1 MKQRISTPG
10 NRLYAVCAFLTI
22 FILTSGAISAQMM
35 QKGQN
40 LYGDAS
46 FDDFGWAV
54 DLSADGN
61 TMVVGAPETNSN
73 GTSAGLVRVYEYDG
87 LNWIQKGADLIG
99 DAAFDDFGDA
109 VAISSDG
116 NVIAVG
122 APENNVNGT
131 SAGQVKVFEWNGVA
145 WVQRGIDIYGDNAFD
160 DFGLTIDISGDGSIV
175 AIGAPLDDNNGSSS
189 GSVKIF
195 QWNGVTWSQMGSIID
210 GVAAFDQ
217 AGRGLSLSTDG
228 STVAIGAYLN
238 DNNGSNSG
246 HVRVFAWD
254 GVNWVQ
260 RGSDIDGLNSGDN
273 FGEAV
278 ALSADGNSFVAGA
291 PENDDN
297 GTSSG
302 HAVVFDWNGASWVIR
317 GAPIPGAV
325 IFDDFGLD
333 ADMSD
338 DGNTIIVGAIFND
351 DNGTSSGHARVF
363 VWDGLSW
370 NMHETAIIGPVAGDQ
385 LGRSTAIS
393 KDATVVAVG
402 APEHDFNGS
411 SSGLAQAFETGL
423 IAAGCVLQCPPNQNL
438 DCTDDTSPA
447 NTGMAMIADT
457 CGVTEIGYSDE
468 IIPGIC
474 PSNYTILREWYG
486 ADDEGDTLFCTQIIN
501 VTDTEAPQFTCITSI
516 TLQLD
521 QNGEATL
528 DFDEVHNGVTDN
540 CSSTFEF
547 SIGRSEVFGCGDIGT
562 QTVELIVTD
571 ECGNEGSCRFDVT
584 VEDNLPPTLFCP
596 GDITVSLDPGLCDQV
611 VWYTDPYATDNC
623 ELVLE
628 ADFIQST
635 FNSNNQFA
643 GNMFDLTNLTANPIT
658 ITSFDGNVN
667 AAAGQPATFEIWSR
681 PGSYVG
687 FENNAAGW
695 TSMGTAVATTAGINQ
710 PTPVPIGGLTI
721 QPGQTVGIFFFMSS
735 YPSPG
740 SLRYTNGNNTYNNG
754 DLQLTAGVGKATPAF
769 SGATFAA
776 RTWNGNVHYV
786 KAVGAPPVVEQIDNT
801 GFTNGDIFPIGETCL
816 IYMATDN
823 VGNTSTCEF
832 CIIVEDYYNPTR
844 ALSCNDHVQVSFD
857 EDCEIALNADQILEG
872 GPYSCY
878 ENYEVEV
885 YEGEHPRIR
894 LIPTSPVI
902 TYNHNA
908 QTLVVKVIDPVT
920 GNSCWGRVSVEDKL
934 PPRLMCLDTVVGC
947 SADLLPSNL
956 GYPVP
961 EGAEVINTGSATCPV
976 FVFRNFDN
984 CTDVE
989 LRYKDWV
996 TQGDCGSG
1004 YDRIITRNWTAVD
1017 GAGNESQ
1024 CIQTIIV
1031 ELGTLRRVGAP
1042 CNFDDLDMPSL
1053 RCDDMRDDSKDFSSH
1068 IVRWFDGCVDDYLVD
1083 TTVLNNT
1090 GRRLPMDSI
1099 GWNFLDRGPYA
1110 GHPSP
1115 HSIYWDAHPDFL
1127 STCRCWGPN
1136 EVVKWFGTGLP
1147 IGAAECSNM
1156 QYTYKDS
1163 RFEIADNNCDAGDV
1177 GCYKLLRQWTILDWC
1192 TGEIAGHNQVIKV
1205 TDDEGPEITY
1215 PGRVTVGM
1223 DVWSCEGTWDVPA
1236 PWIVDNCS
1244 NDTRYE
1250 VEVLTGNVFVKPNG
1264 QWRVT
1269 NLAPGEHTAYITAY
1283 DCCGNAT
1290 TVEVI
1295 LNVVDDAPPVA
1306 VCEAHTVVSIPGGQ
1320 DPNNAFAKIFAET
1333 FDDGSHD
1340 NCGPVWFKVVRMI
1353 KGACDE
1359 INGDDD
1365 PVVPGYQE
1373 YPDDYAKF
1381 CCEDVGQTIQVRF
1394 LVFDVDPGPGPV
1406 NENLLRPNRPLFGRY
1421 TECMVE
1427 VFVQDKVQ
1435 PTVVA
1440 PPTIVVSCDFW
1451 FDINSLTDPNDA
1463 TFGRVVTNLAN
1474 REKVKTTDVVCPE
1487 WCEPNFKFN
1496 YFPPAG
1502 LEDKCALYDPVHP
1515 EFTYEH
1521 LWGFDGY
1528 ALSSCGVMPIIIVN
1542 DQRECGQG
1550 RITRTISVPGGTGPV
1565 TATQTI
1571 FFVDC
1576 NKYYINDENCFDFDD
1591 EDGVIW
1597 PCDVELRECEA
1608 STDPD
1613 ITGRP
1618 EIINED
1624 NCSLVAVKYE
1634 DWVFDVV
1641 PNACFK
1647 IIRKW
1652 TILDWCQ
1659 YDPRINLLDGRWE
1672 YDQIILVN
1680 DAVKPVL
1687 FGCEDVTF
1695 CDDGAYYDPAVGS
1708 CVGRA
1713 ELMLDSVAD
1722 CTPYDDLVFE
1732 YKIDAFNDGTYDF
1745 ISSEYTQVV
1754 DNNPYADDESNAR
1767 DASGV
1772 YPIGTHRIKWFV
1784 EDMCGNLQTCEY
1796 LFTVEDCKKP
1806 TPYCRTGIIT
1816 VVMPSTGTIEVWARD
1831 LDIGSFDNCPGS
1843 LTFAFDSLGNETA
1856 REYDCEDLGTIQVE
1870 IYVIDANGNY
1880 DYCTTTIEIQDPN
1893 EHCGNTVQGEIS
1905 GLISMNDDSPIS
1917 KTEVRLY
1924 NVNNQ
1929 MLQNMVTTGSGL
1941 YSFTDLMVA
1950 ETYTV
1955 EPNRNDDP
1963 INGVSTKDLV
1973 GIQRH
1978 LLGLSEFTD
1987 PYQLIA
1993 ADVNNSGSVTA
2004 KDLVELRKL
2013 ILGIYDSFEE
2023 IDADQRS
2030 WRFVLKDGGITNPA
2044 SPWDFKEVKTYEP
2057 LTQNRPNTD
2066 FVGVKIGDVDGNAA
2080 GLGNGT
2086 QARTNGALNLIAE
2099 DVRYELGD
2107 EVRIAV
2113 RSDNFDEITGYQ
2125 YTLHFDAGSLSYAG
2139 VESGSIELGDLNF
2152 GLNRLSEGTLTTS
2165 WHSENGV
2172 SSDDVLYTLVFKATS
2187 TGRLSESV
2195 RLSSSVTRAE
2205 AYTVSGETRGVS
2217 MSLRSSKAGL
2227 VYELH
2232 QNQPNPFASET
2243 VIGFTLPK
2251 AMDAS
2256 ITIYDVTGKV
2266 LKYIEVVGDQGYNQ
2280 VPVRS
2285 GDLSASGVLYYQLDT
2300 EGFTQTKKMVKV
2312 SRVE

>member
-1 MKQRISTPG
+1 MNYSFKFFKNILTVGAFLAMSAAFFGVGYGQGNCGPGHAQEAFYIESFGATTPPGWTGATNGGPTQFGWNTNQPTSEGTPSSGTGPDPG
-10 NRLYAVCAFLTI
+10 NTAPNAPAPVLPEGAGPNTHFMYLESASGIERDSSSIQTSVISIPTDVVAPISLSFYYHMYGLTMALSELRVEYSIDNGQSWTEIIAFLGPQHAGGNLPWSYATI
-22 FILTSGAISAQMM
+22 ELDEVVPGGEVIIRFIGIRHSGTGSDMAIDEISLTACTEEVGTNNNCEDAIPVECGGLYPTDTEGGSFTGSA
-35 QKGQN
+35 G
-40 LYGDAS
+40 
-46 FDDFGWAV
+46 FC
-54 DLSADGN
+54 
-61 TMVVGAPETNSN
+61 
-73 GTSAGLVRVYEYDG
+73 GTSHTAPDVWFTFE
-87 LNWIQKGADLIG
+87 
-99 DAAFDDFGDA
+99 
-109 VAISSDG
+109 G
-116 NVIAVG
+116 NG
-122 APENNVNGT
+122 C
-131 SAGQVKVFEWNGVA
+131 
-145 WVQRGIDIYGDNAFD
+145 
-160 DFGLTIDISGDGSIV
+160 
-175 AIGAPLDDNNGSSS
+175 
-189 GSVKIF
+189 
-195 QWNGVTWSQMGSIID
+195 
-210 GVAAFDQ
+210 
-217 AGRGLSLSTDG
+217 
-228 STVAIGAYLN
+228 
-238 DNNGSNSG
+238 
-246 HVRVFAWD
+246 
-254 GVNWVQ
+254 
-260 RGSDIDGLNSGDN
+260 
-273 FGEAV
+273 
-278 ALSADGNSFVAGA
+278 
-291 PENDDN
+291 
-297 GTSSG
+297 
-302 HAVVFDWNGASWVIR
+302 
-317 GAPIPGAV
+317 
-325 IFDDFGLD
+325 
-333 ADMSD
+333 
-338 DGNTIIVGAIFND
+338 
-351 DNGTSSGHARVF
+351 
-363 VWDGLSW
+363 
-370 NMHETAIIGPVAGDQ
+370 
-385 LGRSTAIS
+385 
-393 KDATVVAVG
+393 TVVAETCTPARNYDTKLSVYTG
-402 APEHDFNGS
+402 ACDAFVCVTGNDDACGLGSRVTFATVPGETYYIMVHGFSSATGQAELAINCFN
-411 SSGLAQAFETGL
+411 
-423 IAAGCVLQCPPNQNL
+423 CPVPPPDNPCEEDEEPPVFTKCPN
-438 DCTDDTSPA
+438 
-447 NTGMAMIADT
+447 NTT
-457 CGVTEIGYSDE
+457 
-468 IIPGIC
+468 
-474 PSNYTILREWYG
+474 
-486 ADDEGDTLFCTQIIN
+486 
-501 VTDTEAPQFTCITSI
+501 FT
-516 TLQLD
+516 
-521 QNGEATL
+521 
-528 DFDEVHNGVTDN
+528 
-540 CSSTFEF
+540 
-547 SIGRSEVFGCGDIGT
+547 
-562 QTVELIVTD
+562 
-571 ECGNEGSCRFDVT
+571 
-584 VEDNLPPTLFCP
+584 
-596 GDITVSLDPGLCDQV
+596 LDPGLCDIV
-611 VWYTDPYATDNC
+611 FNYEVEATDNC
-623 ELVLE
+623 ATSQIFEDQTGGQQLALFNLTCGFAFENVSYLRAYPARTGFLIIDSVISGVSQATFAGPLTVNVYEYNGAGINFANFTRFAGGASVLVPGGTTTTLYNFE
-628 ADFIQST
+628 VDAIVGTNNEYVIETVAQSDVFGGVFVGLNPGGETEPTYVACSGAVLGNLDNLGFQNGVIQYVYGT
-635 FNSNNQFA
+635 VITPGGTIPVTPDPNNQFQS
-643 GNMFDLTNLTANPIT
+643 GDVL
-658 ITSFDGNVN
+658 
-667 AAAGQPATFEIWSR
+667 
-681 PGSYVG
+681 
-687 FENNAAGW
+687 
-695 TSMGTAVATTAGINQ
+695 
-710 PTPVPIGGLTI
+710 PIGGPYT
-721 QPGQTVGIFFFMSS
+721 F
-735 YPSPG
+735 
-740 SLRYTNGNNTYNNG
+740 RYEACDAAGNCS
-754 DLQLTAGVGKATPAF
+754 V
-769 SGATFAA
+769 
-776 RTWNGNVHYV
+776 
-786 KAVGAPPVVEQIDNT
+786 
-801 GFTNGDIFPIGETCL
+801 
-816 IYMATDN
+816 
-823 VGNTSTCEF
+823 CEF
-832 CIIVEDYYNPTR
+832 TVLVEEFDRPIRTL
-844 ALSCNDHVQVSFD
+844 ACNNNIQISLD
-857 EDCEIALNADQILEG
+857 ENCEAVIGADLILEG
-872 GPYSCY
+872 GPYGCY
-878 ENYEVEV
+878 DNYIVTIQGKPSNV
-885 YEGEHPRIR
+885 LGRADIGR
-894 LIPTSPVI
+894 KFMVTV
-902 TYNHNA
+902 T
-908 QTLVVKVIDPVT
+908 DPAT
-920 GNSCWGRVSVEDKL
+920 GNSCWGSISVEDKL
-934 PPRLMCLDTVVGC
+934 PPRLLCLDTVIGC

-1017 GAGNESQ
+1017 DFGNESR
-1024 CIQTIIV
+1024 CVQTIIV

-1053 RCDDMRDDSKDFSSH
+1053 RCDEMRDDSKDFSSH

-1083 TTVLNNT
+1083 QEVLDST

-1147 IGAAECSNM
+1147 VGAAACSNM

-1269 NLAPGEHTAYITAY
+1269 NLALGEHTAYITAY

-1754 DNNPYADDESNAR
+1754 DNNPFADDESNAR

-1880 DYCTTTIEIQDPN
+1880 DYCTTFIEIQDPN
-1893 EHCGNTVQGEIS
+1893 DHCGSTVGEIS
-1905 GLISMNDDSPIS
+1905 GLISMNDNSPIS

-1924 NVNNQ
+1924 NVSNQ
-1929 MLQNMVTTGSGL
+1929 MLRNMITTGSGL
-1941 YSFTDLMVA
+1941 YSFTNLMVA

-1963 INGVSTKDLV
+1963 MNGVSTKDLLD
-1973 GIQRH
+1973 IQRH

-2023 IDADQRS
+2023 INADQRS

-2044 SPWDFKEVKTYEP
+2044 SPWDFKEDKTYEP
-2057 LTQNRPNTD
+2057 LEHNRPNTD
-2066 FVGVKIGDVDGNAA
+2066 FIGVKIGDVDGNAT

-2217 MSLRSSKAGL
+2217 MSLRSSEAGL

-2266 LKYIEVVGDQGYNQ
+2266 LKYIEVAGDQGYNQ

-2300 EGFTQTKKMVKV
+2300 EDFTATKRMVVIK
-2312 SRVE
+2312 

>member
-1 MKQRISTPG
+1 MNK
-10 NRLYAVCAFLTI
+10 RLSFLRPAY
-22 FILTSGAISAQMM
+22 LTSLLLFFATIGFSQNRIAYVSTITSPYPW
-35 QKGQN
+35 GQN
-40 LYGDAS
+40 TLLINQMNAVFGAGNWEDLRFETVDPNELFSNNEFCFVYLEGSDAGANEFNSFYQANLPIIEAFVQNGGRLLVNAAPNEGGNINYGFGGVQLIYPS
-46 FDDFGWAV
+46 FEN
-54 DLSADGN
+54 S
-61 TMVVGAPETNSN
+61 VVATDP
-73 GTSAGLVRVYEYDG
+73 AHP
-87 LNWIQKGADLIG
+87 I
-99 DAAFDDFGDA
+99 
-109 VAISSDG
+109 
-116 NVIAVG
+116 
-122 APENNVNGT
+122 
-131 SAGQVKVFEWNGVA
+131 WNGPFA
-145 WVQRGIDIYGDNAFD
+145 PTATNMTGTAYGHAVICPP
-160 DFGLTIDISGDGSIV
+160 GMTATPIIEGDISGNDVLVEYFYGNGLVLFGGMTTTNFHSPQPQAGNVRQNILDYGKNASLQGNRIAYLSSNTNPYPWGQQTLITSQMDAVFGAGNWEDLRFENIGPDTIFGPMYCAIYLEGSDGGANAFNTFYQNNVSLIENYVQGGGRLFVNAAPNQGGNINLGFGGVILNYPSFEGSVV
-175 AIGAPLDDNNGSSS
+175 ATNPLHPVFVGPFTPTAANMNGSWYGHAIVCPPGMTATPIIEGDPS
-189 GSVKIF
+189 GSDVLVEYF
-195 QWNGVTWSQMGSIID
+195 YGQ
-210 GVAAFDQ
+210 
-217 AGRGLSLSTDG
+217 GLVLFGGMT
-228 STVAIGAYLN
+228 TT
-238 DNNGSNSG
+238 
-246 HVRVFAWD
+246 
-254 GVNWVQ
+254 
-260 RGSDIDGLNSGDN
+260 N
-273 FGEAV
+273 FHT
-278 ALSADGNSFVAGA
+278 
-291 PENDDN
+291 PQ
-297 GTSSG
+297 
-302 HAVVFDWNGASWVIR
+302 
-317 GAPIPGAV
+317 P
-325 IFDDFGLD
+325 
-333 ADMSD
+333 
-338 DGNTIIVGAIFND
+338 
-351 DNGTSSGHARVF
+351 
-363 VWDGLSW
+363 
-370 NMHETAIIGPVAGDQ
+370 
-385 LGRSTAIS
+385 
-393 KDATVVAVG
+393 
-402 APEHDFNGS
+402 
-411 SSGLAQAFETGL
+411 
-423 IAAGCVLQCPPNQNL
+423 AAGNVRMNILDYVKNAAVEEDECDCP
-438 DCTDDTSPA
+438 
-447 NTGMAMIADT
+447 
-457 CGVTEIGYSDE
+457 
-468 IIPGIC
+468 
-474 PSNYTILREWYG
+474 R
-486 ADDEGDTLFCTQIIN
+486 
-501 VTDTEAPQFTCITSI
+501 DTEAPNMVCQDATVE
-516 TLQLD
+516 LD
-521 QNGEATL
+521 ENG
-528 DFDEVHNGVTDN
+528 DGVLVPGDIDGGSTDN
-540 CSSTFEF
+540 CSPNVMLSASMTEF
-547 SIGRSEVFGCGDIGT
+547 NCTNIGEN
-562 QTVELIVTD
+562 TVILTGTD
-571 ECGNEGSCRFDVT
+571 ECGNSATCTAIVT
-584 VEDNLPPTLFCP
+584 VEDNLPPVFTSCP
-596 GDITVSLDPGLCDQV
+596 NNMTFSLDPGLCDIVFNYDVEAIDNCAEEAFMEDQTGEQELALFNLTCGFAFENVSYLRAYPGRTGAIVIDSVISGVSQATAAGPLTVNVYEYNGAGINFANFTFAGGSSVAVPAGTITTLYNFPVNAVLSPGSDYVIETVAQSSVFGGVFVGLNPGGETEPTYVACSQV
-611 VWYTDPYATDNC
+611 VLGNLDNLGFQNGVIQYVYGREVIAGGPVPVVPDP
-623 ELVLE
+623 
-628 ADFIQST
+628 
-635 FNSNNQFA
+635 NNQFQS
-643 GNMFDLTNLTANPIT
+643 GDVL
-658 ITSFDGNVN
+658 
-667 AAAGQPATFEIWSR
+667 
-681 PGSYVG
+681 
-687 FENNAAGW
+687 
-695 TSMGTAVATTAGINQ
+695 
-710 PTPVPIGGLTI
+710 PIGGPYT
-721 QPGQTVGIFFFMSS
+721 F
-735 YPSPG
+735 
-740 SLRYTNGNNTYNNG
+740 RYEACDNSGN
-754 DLQLTAGVGKATPAF
+754 
-769 SGATFAA
+769 
-776 RTWNGNVHYV
+776 
-786 KAVGAPPVVEQIDNT
+786 
-801 GFTNGDIFPIGETCL
+801 C
-816 IYMATDN
+816 
-823 VGNTSTCEF
+823 STCEF
-832 CIIVEDYYNPTR
+832 TVFVEDFATPIR
-844 ALSCNDHVQVSFD
+844 HLACNDNIQISLD
-857 EDCEIALNADQILEG
+857 ENCEAVIGADLILEG
-872 GPYSCY
+872 GPYGCY
-878 ENYEVEV
+878 DNYIVTIQGKPSNV
-885 YEGEHPRIR
+885 LGRADIGR
-894 LIPTSPVI
+894 KFTV
-902 TYNHNA
+902 TV
-908 QTLVVKVIDPVT
+908 TDPET
-920 GNSCWGRVSVEDKL
+920 GNACWGRISVEDKL
-934 PPRLMCLDTVVGC
+934 PPRLLCLDTVIGC

-1017 GAGNESQ
+1017 DFGNESR
-1024 CIQTIIV
+1024 CVQTIIV

-1053 RCDDMRDDSKDFSSH
+1053 RCDEMRDDSKDFSSH

-1083 TTVLNNT
+1083 QEVLDST

-1147 IGAAECSNM
+1147 VGAAACSNM

-1754 DNNPYADDESNAR
+1754 DNNPFADDESNAR

-1816 VVMPSTGTIEVWARD
+1816 VVMPSTGCISIWASD
-1831 LDIGSFDNCPGS
+1831 FDIGSFDNCPGD
-1843 LTFAFDSLGNETA
+1843 LTFAFDTIGLEQERMICCDSLEGRGGIRTI
-1856 REYDCEDLGTIQVE
+1856 EYRV
-1870 IYVIDANGNY
+1870 YVIDANGNY
-1880 DYCTTTIEIQDPN
+1880 DYCTTSITVTDNDNRCDTMSFPIKIDGEVSLLK
-1893 EHCGNTVQGEIS
+1893 GNRPGMKDVA
-1905 GLISMNDDSPIS
+1905 
-1917 KTEVRLY
+1917 VRLY
-1924 NVNNQ
+1924 DNSNQ
-1929 MLQNMVTTGSGL
+1929 MIDALKSGNSGI
-1941 YSFTDLMVA
+1941 YAFTQLASGADYV
-1950 ETYTV
+1950 V
-1955 EPNRNDDP
+1955 EPMKNDDP
-1963 INGVSTKDLV
+1963 LNGVSTKDLIA
-1973 GIQRH
+1973 IQRH
-1978 LLGLSEFTD
+1978 LLGQSELVY
-1987 PYQLIA
+1987 PEQLIA
-1993 ADVNNSGSVTA
+1993 ADINRSNSISA
-2004 KDLVELRKL
+2004 KDLIELRKL

-2023 IDADQRS
+2023 IHPDQKS
-2030 WRFVLKDGGITNPA
+2030 WRFVSANNSFSDPKN
-2044 SPWDFKEVKTYEP
+2044 PWDFSESDEFKRLMSEGAA
-2057 LTQNRPNTD
+2057 D
-2066 FVGVKIGDVDGNAA
+2066 FHGVKIGDIDGNATYGVSG
-2080 GLGNGT
+2080 GLSSREQDKLYLSSTDKAVNTGD
-2086 QARTNGALNLIAE
+2086 QVLFRPSFERLIGA
-2099 DVRYELGD
+2099 
-2107 EVRIAV
+2107 
-2113 RSDNFDEITGYQ
+2113 TGYQ
-2125 YTLHFDAGSLSYAG
+2125 LTIEFNASALEFVDLKLIGASLSEG
-2139 VESGSIELGDLNF
+2139 NF
-2152 GLNRLSEGTLTTS
+2152 GLNRLDDGVITVS
-2165 WHSENGV
+2165 WNGV
-2172 SSDDVLYTLVFKATS
+2172 TETLSEEHPFEVEFKAKSNGQIKDLIDITS
-2187 TGRLSESV
+2187 M
-2195 RLSSSVTRAE
+2195 VTRAE
-2205 AYTVSGETRGVS
+2205 AYFAEGSDMGLEIRFESDV
-2217 MSLRSSKAGL
+2217 KAL
-2227 VYELH
+2227 DFELY
-2232 QNQPNPFASET
+2232 QNTPNPWTDQTLISYNIPMASEVRIT
-2243 VIGFTLPK
+2243 V
-2251 AMDAS
+2251 
-2256 ITIYDVTGKV
+2256 YDVHGKIV
-2266 LKYIEVVGDQGYNQ
+2266 RLIEADATEGYNEVTLDRDQ
-2280 VPVRS
+2280 LPT
-2285 GDLSASGVLYYQLDT
+2285 SGVYYYQLDVDQFST
-2300 EGFTQTKKMVKV
+2300 TKKMIVI
-2312 SRVE
+2312 R